1 MHQMSVKLRRNQA
14 RLKDKY
20 LALKPELQAA
30 LGIANPMQ
38 TPKLEKVVIS
48 VGCGFAMKD
57 NKLIQSI
64 QDTIS
69 NIAGQRASVVVARKS
84 VAGFKVREGMP
95 VGVKVTLRGAQM
107 YDFMDKLISVSLPR
121 QKDFRGIPRNG
132 FDGRGNYNFGLTEQL
147 IFPEVDYDSI
157 MQIHGMNIT
166 VVTSATADKDAFK
179 LLEMVGMP
187 FAKGRE

>member
-1 MHQMSVKLRRNQA
+1 MA

-20 LALKPELQAA
+20 LALKPELQTT
-30 LGIANPMQ
+30 LGIANVMQ
-38 TPKLEKVVIS
+38 VPALEKVIIS

-57 NKLIQSI
+57 NKLIQNI

-69 NIAGQRASVVVARKS
+69 NIAGQRAMVVNARKS

-121 QKDFRGIPRNG
+121 VKDFRGIPRNG
-132 FDGRGNYNFGLTEQL
+132 FDGRGNYNFGITEQL

-179 LLEMVGMP
+179 LLEMLGMP